1 MSLRSNC
8 SMPQPH
14 VGFLLP
20 PRWPLLGPHLESLSG
35 FLCLTF
41 KAFFKSLFSHMVDV
55 PNMVRLSLSRM
66 PQGSWGSSHILS
78 RGHGLD
84 SCPVHATSPG
94 WGTGT
99 KHPLFGLS
107 VCPGLPPQCSPPG
120 PQELEPGAQASVRG
134 CSYMLQGGKLEG
146 SVGSGGRRLGEL
158 GGEADVR
165 HGAAQGCRQLP
176 HQWLGLQG
184 GKGSPPKVWVQG
196 LGGHSTIPPEE
207 VDSHG
212 PAVAVLVRAPQ
223 GHGPLK
229 YEVGQGLG
237 LGRKEMRVLPRV
249 QYEAGLAC
257 PQSPGRSLAPAHG
270 CPCPVGGHLTQACC
284 HVPMGLEKK

>member
-66 PQGSWGSSHILS
+66 PQGPWGSSHILS

-107 VCPGLPPQCSPPG
+107 VCPGLPPQCPPPG

-184 GKGSPPKVWVQG
+184 GKGGQTATPSQAPLQRSGCRDLAGIAPSLQRRLTAMALLWQFLSG
-196 LGGHSTIPPEE
+196 LLR
-207 VDSHG
+207 DM
-212 PAVAVLVRAPQ
+212 AL
-223 GHGPLK
+223 
-229 YEVGQGLG
+229 
-237 LGRKEMRVLPRV
+237 
-249 QYEAGLAC
+249 
-257 PQSPGRSLAPAHG
+257 
-270 CPCPVGGHLTQACC
+270 
-284 HVPMGLEKK
+284 